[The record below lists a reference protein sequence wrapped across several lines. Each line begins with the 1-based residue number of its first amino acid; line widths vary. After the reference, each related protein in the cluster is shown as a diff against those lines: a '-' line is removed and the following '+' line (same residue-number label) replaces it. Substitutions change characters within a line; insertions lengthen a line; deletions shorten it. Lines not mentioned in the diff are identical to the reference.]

1 MNNRSFLFLNLT
13 AMVFASALGVRA
25 QTSTPSTVY
34 TRPRTVSAAQQQ
46 PQGASPG
53 AQTPA
58 PRPSATP
65 DSATATP
72 ARQVTPTA
80 NPNAAPSAAQN
91 TWPPATQ
98 TAAPASPASPYS
110 TPRLVAPYVPL
121 QPARSI
127 SVNKFR
133 EHVTEAQRLLKSR
146 LTLTAMTPNTAFVT
160 VAALEPDSSKIHL
173 LSVPK
178 ETFLTRGAEV
188 VLTTAQRLNVRLQIV
203 RPNYVNT
210 AVVVSDAATGKQ
222 FTPLLVEYP
231 IE

>member
-46 PQGASPG
+46 PQGVSPG

-80 NPNAAPSAAQN
+80 NPNAAPSATQN
-91 TWPPATQ
+91 AWPPATQ
-98 TAAPASPASPYS
+98 TAAPATAAPASPASPYS

-127 SVNKFR
+127 SVNKF
-133 EHVTEAQRLLKSR
+133 
-146 LTLTAMTPNTAFVT
+146 
-160 VAALEPDSSKIHL
+160 
-173 LSVPK
+173 
-178 ETFLTRGAEV
+178 
-188 VLTTAQRLNVRLQIV
+188 
-203 RPNYVNT
+203 
-210 AVVVSDAATGKQ
+210 
-222 FTPLLVEYP
+222 
-231 IE
+231 